1 MGRYE
6 EALPLFQQAL
16 EISLE
21 QLGERHPDVAQSY
34 NNLAALYESMGRYEE
49 AEKLFKKT
57 LALRLEILPENH
69 PDIMSSYW
77 WLATIASRQENY
89 EEAIAHYQK
98 AINIAQ
104 GTLGENHPNTVQIIN
119 NYSLMLLEAPTEEI
133 LKALPEENHEGYLK
147 KKRDWEEQKE
157 QGEEE

>member
-6 EALPLFQQAL
+6 EALPLYQQAL

-21 QLGERHPDVAQSY
+21 QLGERHPDVATSY
-34 NNLAALYESMGRYEE
+34 NNLAGLYTSMGRYEE

-69 PDIMSSYW
+69 PNIMESYW
-77 WLATIASRQENY
+77 WLAMIASRQENY
-89 EEAIAHYQK
+89 EVAIAHYQQ

-104 GTLGENHPNTVQIIN
+104 KTFGENHLNTVTITN
-119 NYSLMLLEAPTEEI
+119 NYYQMLLESPIEEI
-133 LKALPEENHEGYLK
+133 LKALPEDMRENYLQWK
-147 KKRDWEEQKE
+147 LFTVKRRL
-157 QGEEE
+157 GEI